1 MRVNMNKTKVMIS
14 GERQKVTQKAVR
26 YRVVSVVEVLEIIQ
40 YSALV
45 VRSGYTG
52 NVVVLRVVCT
62 K

>member
-1 MRVNMNKTKVMIS
+1 MFIMTVL
-14 GERQKVTQKAVR
+14 
-26 YRVVSVVEVLEIIQ
+26 YRVVKFDIRVVFVVEVLEIIQ

-62 K
+62 KW